1 MDGSGDAYL
10 ITFIEKEKKCKRKRG
25 DRRTDE
31 VRASEVGRPRT
42 ITSRVVFACSLKR
55 REVKQTTMMR
65 LLLAVVGMATM
76 AGKFVMIVGRDFIS
90 LAARIGATN
99 GD

>member
-1 MDGSGDAYL
+1 M
-10 ITFIEKEKKCKRKRG
+10 
-25 DRRTDE
+25 
-31 VRASEVGRPRT
+31 
-42 ITSRVVFACSLKR
+42 
-55 REVKQTTMMR
+55 KQTTMMR